1 MVNPT
6 CEKLGSA
13 PSMIRELFAYGLRRS
28 AEVGP
33 EHVYD
38 YSLGNPSIPA
48 PQPVQQ
54 ALLDVLHDT
63 DPIQVHG
70 YSMAGGFD
78 GTRRAVAEDLT
89 HRFGM
94 TIRPEELFFTCGAA
108 AAPDL
113 RHPGADRIAG
123 Q

>member
-38 YSLGNPSIPA
+38 YSLGNP
-48 PQPVQQ
+48 
-54 ALLDVLHDT
+54 
-63 DPIQVHG
+63 
-70 YSMAGGFD
+70 
-78 GTRRAVAEDLT
+78 R
-89 HRFGM
+89 
-94 TIRPEELFFTCGAA
+94 
-108 AAPDL
+108 
-113 RHPGADRIAG
+113 DRKSVV
-123 Q
+123 